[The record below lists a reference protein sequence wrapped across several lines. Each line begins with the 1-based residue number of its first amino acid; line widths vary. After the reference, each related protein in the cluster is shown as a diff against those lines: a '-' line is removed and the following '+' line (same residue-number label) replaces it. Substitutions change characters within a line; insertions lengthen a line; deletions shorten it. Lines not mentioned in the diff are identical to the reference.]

1 MHFGIG
7 TNTDRT
13 LEEVGKAF
21 SVTRE
26 RIGQIEVKAL
36 RKLKHASRARQLRSL
51 AALRAASKGPS
62 FKDGG
67 GDDRPRHPR
76 PHRAQRLPHRPQGRV
91 PAEAKQ
97 AAAPGR
103 HRRQPGSPGLT
114 SGVHGRLRRR
124 PGRLGWET
132 QRVNRIAAWSAVAE
146 TASRSGLS
154 AIRCACGRR
163 SGAGTGGTH
172 DKSGAVPAIIGY
184 TCRPELRDWADALRQ
199 GFHRAAESA
208 STWVTSIT
216 PSRTDSA
223 LRERTCCWICGARA
237 ISRMPLR

>member
-1 MHFGIG
+1 MRHAHVSSVASS
-7 TNTDRT
+7 TDS
-13 LEEVGKAF
+13 GA
-21 SVTRE
+21 
-26 RIGQIEVKAL
+26 
-36 RKLKHASRARQLRSL
+36 
-51 AALRAASKGPS
+51 
-62 FKDGG
+62 
-67 GDDRPRHPR
+67 
-76 PHRAQRLPHRPQGRV
+76 QGRL
-91 PAEAKQ
+91 EGTFLQ
-97 AAAPGR
+97 GR
-103 HRRQPGSPGLT
+103 WGATIARAILDRIVHNACRIDLKGESQRKRNQPPPLNSSRRQPGSPGLT

-208 STWVTSIT
+208 STWITSIT

-223 LRERTCCWICGARA
+223 LRERTCCWICGERA